1 LHDLMLSSGLLIW
14 WMNSNPTLTVIV
26 VYIYMSNI
34 NVDCT
39 LQEITSIL
47 VSDGVSSEKILKN
60 FWELET
66 RFILLYCLWS
76 NS

>member
-47 VSDGVSSEKILKN
+47 VSDGVSIEKILKN

>member
-1 LHDLMLSSGLLIW
+1 
-14 WMNSNPTLTVIV
+14 MNSNPTLTVIV

-47 VSDGVSSEKILKN
+47 VSDGVSIEKILKN
-60 FWELET
+60 F
-66 RFILLYCLWS
+66 
-76 NS
+76 